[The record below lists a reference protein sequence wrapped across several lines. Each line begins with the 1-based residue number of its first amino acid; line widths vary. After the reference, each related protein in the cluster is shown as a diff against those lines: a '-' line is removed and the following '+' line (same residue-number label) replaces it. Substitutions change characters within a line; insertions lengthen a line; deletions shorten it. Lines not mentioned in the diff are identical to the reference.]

1 MKVTQT
7 HLMRKTE
14 QGTEVHTICWLDV
27 RPNVRVGSRVSLEDS
42 PNEWWTVLSQGG
54 LQDSSEINRKWGL
67 DLPKTQR
74 LER

>member
-1 MKVTQT
+1 MQVVQT

-14 QGTEVHTICWLDV
+14 HGEVHTICWLDV
-27 RPNVRVGSRVSLEDS
+27 RPDVRVGSVISLEGSD
-42 PNEWWTVLSQGG
+42 ERWKVLSQGSV
-54 LQDSSEINRKWGL
+54 QDSSEINRKWGL

>member
-1 MKVTQT
+1 MQVVQT

-14 QGTEVHTICWLDV
+14 QGTEVHTICWLDWHP
-27 RPNVRVGSRVSLEDS
+27 RVRVGSVVTLEGSD
-42 PNEWWTVLSQGG
+42 ERWRVLSWGSA
-54 LQDSSEINRKWGL
+54 QDSGEINRKWGL